1 MKKNYGGKAKDARA
15 AESDLEPVVVP
26 ILDREVTIHP
36 PHAGAFIYL
45 NNMLGVADPLRVAAS
60 MIEFACSLMDDL
72 DARYVGRLILDR
84 NSGFDIYD
92 MEELLTDL
100 VEEWGERPTKPASG
114 SSPSQAT
121 TGKRSTANS
130 RRVGSTRVTSPSTG
144 S

>member
-1 MKKNYGGKAKDARA
+1 MKKNYGSKMKDTRA
-15 AESDLEPVVVP
+15 VETDLKPVEVP
-26 ILDREVTIHP
+26 ILDRKVTIHP

-45 NNMLGVADPLRVAAS
+45 NNMLGLSDPLRVAS
-60 MIEFACSLMDDL
+60 GLIEFACSLMDDL

-84 NSGFDIYD
+84 SSGFDIYD

-100 VEEWGERPTKPASG
+100 VEEWGEFPTSPASG

-130 RRVGSTRVTSPSTG
+130 RRVASTRATSTSTG

>member
-1 MKKNYGGKAKDARA
+1 MKKNYGSKIKDARA
-15 AESDLEPVVVP
+15 VETNLKPVEVP
-26 ILDREVTIHP
+26 ILDRVVTIHP

-45 NNMLGVADPLRVAAS
+45 NNMLGLSDPLRVAS
-60 MIEFACSLMDDL
+60 GLIEFACSLMDDM

-84 NSGFDIYD
+84 SSGFDIYD

-100 VEEWGERPTKPASG
+100 VEEWGEFPTSPASG
-114 SSPSQAT
+114 SSPSQAP

-130 RRVGSTRVTSPSTG
+130 RRAGSTRATSTSTG

>member
-1 MKKNYGGKAKDARA
+1 MKKNYGSKIKDARA
-15 AESDLEPVVVP
+15 VETDLEPVVVP
-26 ILDREVTIHP
+26 ILDRQVTIHP

-45 NNMLGVADPLRVAAS
+45 NNMLGLSDPLRVAS
-60 MIEFACSLMDDL
+60 GLIEFACSLMDDM

-84 NSGFDIYD
+84 GSGFDIYD

-114 SSPSQAT
+114 SSPSQAP

-130 RRVGSTRVTSPSTG
+130 RRVGSTRQISASPDS
-144 S
+144 

>member
-1 MKKNYGGKAKDARA
+1 MKKNYGSKVKDARA
-15 AESDLEPVVVP
+15 VETDLEPVVVP
-26 ILDREVTIHP
+26 ILDRKVTIYP

-45 NNMLGVADPLRVAAS
+45 NNMLGLSDPLRVAS
-60 MIEFACSLMDDL
+60 GLIEFACSLMDDM

-84 NSGFDIYD
+84 ASGFDIYD

-100 VEEWGERPTKPASG
+100 VEEWGENPTKPASG

-130 RRVGSTRVTSPSTG
+130 RRVGSTRSTSTSPG